1 MKIKKTYHQVKHLLS
16 RLERYL
22 RRWIFPKGLLSRSVL
37 MILVPLLFLQAGVMI
52 FFFDRHWDTVRL
64 RLARNVAGELQVLT
78 DLIDGGDLPPEQIAS
93 VVRAFNNHL
102 LFDVRFQPDAV
113 LSKTQPVRP
122 SRRVRTLYRELESEG
137 MTFALTETPKQ
148 EAEVAIQTQKGIL
161 YALISHKRFFSSTV
175 YVFLIWMFGFS
186 VLLFGIAFL
195 FMKNQVRSIARLA
208 RAAELFGRGQS
219 VVAFKPEGATEVR
232 RAGMSFMQMRNRIQ
246 RYLTERTGM
255 LSAVSHDLR
264 TPLTRMKLQ
273 LSLLKPSEE
282 LQELQDDIHEMEHML
297 EAYLSFAR
305 GEGKE
310 VPAVTDLNTLLAEIT
325 EKLSRT
331 GQKIDFRSEGTVSCV
346 CRPSDLSRAV
356 TNLMTNA
363 GRYAKNTRLSLST
376 YRQMARISVDDD
388 GPGIPPAKR
397 AEVFRAFYRLEES
410 RNTHTG
416 GIGLGLTI
424 TRDIVLSHGGNIR
437 LSDSPMGGLRATILL
452 PLAESEHAPES

>member
-1 MKIKKTYHQVKHLLS
+1 MKIKKICHRIQYIFG
-16 RLERYL
+16 RLGRQI
-22 RRWIFPKGLLSRSVL
+22 RRWVMPKGLLSRSVL
-37 MILVPLLFLQAGVMI
+37 MILTPLLFLQAGVMI

-64 RLARNVAGELQVLT
+64 RLARNVAGELLVLS
-78 DLIDGGDLPPEQIAS
+78 DLIETSDLSPENIGQVIG
-93 VVRAFNNHL
+93 AFNDQL
-102 LFDVRFQPDAV
+102 LLKVRFESDTV
-113 LSKTQPVRP
+113 LPTTINAKP
-122 SRRVRTLYRELESEG
+122 SRRVRTLYRELEADG
-137 MTFALTETPKQ
+137 LIFVLQETPSQ
-148 EAEVAIQTQKGIL
+148 EAEVAIQTRKGVL

-195 FMKNQVRSIARLA
+195 FMKNQVRSIERLA
-208 RAAELFGRGQS
+208 HAAELFGRGQS

-255 LSAVSHDLR
+255 LAAVSHDLR

-273 LSLLKPSEE
+273 LSLLNPSEE
-282 LQELQDDIHEMEHML
+282 LQELQDDIHDMEHML

-310 VPAVTDLNTLLAEIT
+310 VPAVTNLNTLLAET
-325 EKLSRT
+325 VEKLSRT
-331 GQKIDFRSEGTVSCV
+331 GQKIDYRSEGDVSCI
-346 CRPSDLSRAV
+346 CRPSDLTRAV
-356 TNLMTNA
+356 TNLLTNA
-363 GRYAKNTRLSLST
+363 GRYAGQTRLTLST
-376 YRQMARISVDDD
+376 YRQMARITVDDN
-388 GPGIPPAKR
+388 GPGIPQAKR
-397 AEVFRAFYRLEES
+397 NEVFRAFYRLEES

-452 PLAESEHAPES
+452 PLAEADGETAE